1 MCVVGSGAAAAW
13 LLVAGGVGIAGGG
26 PGSVGAVNAL
36 FELMALNCELFMM
49 APSSPNVSPGSG
61 MVMAHARRCFSKR
74 RMWTG
79 VGLSFS
85 SFSVI
90 VPFGVGKF
98 AAAS

>member
-1 MCVVGSGAAAAW
+1 MV
-13 LLVAGGVGIAGGG
+13 GVGIVGGG
-26 PGSVGAVNAL
+26 PGSVGGVNVTL
-36 FELMALNCELFMM
+36 ELMDLYFVVFIT

-85 SFSVI
+85 LLRLMS
-90 VPFGVGKF
+90 PLGVGKF
-98 AAAS
+98 AAASCAGVLALVASIVL